1 MHINIIAMM
10 IPTSFPTHII
20 SAFTLQ
26 QGSLLRFYPRLLRA
40 KSLILVHCN
49 ILMHYKYSD
58 PLQIFW
64 IANILIH
71 CRYFDVLQIFGSIAN
86 DLINCKY
93 SDALHIFWCI
103 AHILLHYKHFD
114 VYILDVHMHYKY
126 SGTSTTPVIAIN
138 ISEREIFG
146 SIANTIL
153 RPAHLGHKLLHV
165 FTFLRLFAYER

>member
-1 MHINIIAMM
+1 M
-10 IPTSFPTHII
+10 ISTSFPAHII

-26 QGSLLRFYPRLLRA
+26 QGLLFGFTPDSYVLKVLFY
-40 KSLILVHCN
+40 SIEN

-64 IANILIH
+64 TIANILIH
-71 CRYFDVLQIFGSIAN
+71 WRGIDVLQIFGSIAN
-86 DLINCKY
+86 DLIHCTY

-165 FTFLRLFAYER
+165 FTFLRLFA